1 MTNPATKKIGVL
13 LSGRGSNFEAL
24 ADSVAAGRIPDA
36 EIAIVISNREDARG
50 LLRAAERGIPARVIP
65 SKGVEREAYDRLVVA
80 ALKEARVD
88 LVCLAGFMRL
98 LSPYFVASFRG
109 RILNIHPALL
119 PAFPGLEA
127 ARQALDYGVKFSGC
141 TVHFVDENLDAGPI
155 VAQAIVA
162 IEPGDTEETLA
173 ARILTEEHRIYT
185 EAVRLVLS
193 GKFRVEDRRVLPSDQ
208 ENQEERLTGRA
219 KSR

>member
-98 LSPYFVASFRG
+98 LSPYFVAAFRG

-173 ARILTEEHRIYT
+173 ARILREEHRIYT
-185 EAVRLVLS
+185 EAVRLVLF
-193 GKFRVEDRRVLPSDQ
+193 GKFRIEDRRVLPSDQ

>member
-24 ADSVAAGRIPDA
+24 ADSVAASRIPDA

-109 RILNIHPALL
+109 RILNIHPSLL

-127 ARQALDYGVKFSGC
+127 QRQALDYGVKFSGC

-193 GKFRVEDRRVLPSDQ
+193 GKFRIEDRRVLPSDQ